1 MTTLSFNISIPISI
15 VPPSPPLKLASY
27 ILYLLKFEQLGLVGV
42 PAYGKGVETRRSLR
56 PLATLIIP

>member
-42 PAYGKGVETRRSLR
+42 PAYGKGVETR
-56 PLATLIIP
+56 